1 MGRNTGGT
9 QQRTPGNNC
18 EVGLQIRY
26 SNCKQRPPS
35 AAPAD
40 TAMEDSISENF
51 PEAPISTSE
60 HDAPQTTWTD
70 EDTEDEEDGTWE
82 DVFKNA
88 DDFPVDYSIDF
99 EGPEWE
105 ESEPTDMK
113 VDVREK
119 SCVDSTWMFK
129 LRKNLDQLD
138 SFYKQKELNVLKARE
153 ELKACRLHLTE
164 LEKEREN
171 VESDIEKEKQAENS
185 AAVFRL
191 RARHKCLCAQLQ
203 GEEELEAHLSM
214 VLQEHELELCEVEV
228 ELGRFLSL
236 RQEVEQEE
244 KNFQAQKQE
253 RHNQRIQREKN
264 IAKAARLR
272 ALRAKNEQEKALQE
286 QAELDQRRRDQSLA
300 GRRKAVAFLK
310 QTLNRMRQKEA
321 EREEKKKELMKRRM
335 EAAASL
341 KANIA
346 ATQESL
352 RVRQA
357 KEKARSQK
365 QREDENRQ
373 RESLQTAGVNSIKL
387 MHLQKAQED
396 LHRKQEEFQ
405 ERQKARRIEIVSKL
419 LLEEEMK
426 EKLEKRQALLF
437 PSTPPHMTQSAVLKR
452 REKRL
457 LQSILPLPPQA
468 EREESPIRCSVSSSV
483 SSRGDISISPD
494 FVKDERRNE
503 GDKTV
508 EEKGQQECLVQP
520 EFTGLWDRKHS
531 DYTGTT
537 DEDIPLKAAHLRS
550 TKTGLERSLASKAG
564 KKSAGG
570 KELKGPS
577 FVSKPEIVLFKDFD
591 VGKTYKKKVVLTN
604 VSHATNYC
612 RLLGVS
618 QNLMD
623 FIAVSFE
630 PPGPMSA
637 GMACELK
644 AVFKPVLNENLEGE
658 VQFQSATGPFSV
670 IIKCTRKKCE
680 MVVDRSLIDFGT
692 HVVGQTISRVITLT
706 NRGALGT
713 RYALA
718 ALSTNCLQLHHLSK
732 NSSSVQV
739 PGESS
744 SVKLAASYYA
754 SEEIQAEHE
763 STECITRSDVKSDA
777 PPGDAASLG
786 VEVIRA
792 SQDSGGGGLEEST
805 ITGVD
810 QDGSEVNEISI
821 GEVHEGEV
829 GPFATVKLPIVFT
842 PTIPGET
849 KLDIQITFSQSDCEM
864 IVVSAR
870 GVAESVPVWVTKPSM
885 DLRICMYDRLY
896 QDSIEVQ
903 SRASTALKV
912 TFEVCKELKNHMKIL
927 PKTGFIQAKS
937 SFHAQL
943 KFLPRRSLPVDA
955 KSLFDQDT
963 GVLEV
968 PLFIQVA
975 DQVRPVPF
983 TVHAVVTTSDL
994 EFDRAEVDFGHCSVF
1009 ESVRTSIRLTNYS
1022 LLPQDFGFVGIPK
1035 FINVQPNDGFGTL
1048 LPLQTLEI
1056 DLIFSASKAGE
1067 YNFKLNCKSG
1077 INRDFMLS
1085 CRAIGVRPLL
1095 ELSGSVVQFGG
1106 TAVGD
1111 NSTAV
1116 LYVLNSH
1123 TSCNEYTHAVP
1134 REGKGP
1140 IPPVG
1145 PRLFA
1150 FATPENSEITVT
1162 PATGRVMPGQRCLV
1176 QVTFSPSLSDDDIR
1190 AEAVRLVCHSE
1201 ELRVQEFQK
1210 ANAEASCST
1219 EPKTVNQKETQQ
1231 DAKKGKKPPINHGS
1245 GRLSLREKGSK
1256 TSLTPK
1262 TDSPFHPPNPA
1273 DIQKGSNEYA
1283 AGKASLLRSFKERYS
1298 RYVIPCFVS
1307 NGDITQP
1314 ESEESVYSP
1323 YNTLYLELH
1332 CPAVR
1337 PALVVISDSGET
1349 TVDFNQVLVGQK
1361 VLKKVTIQNIS
1372 SECVKLKS
1380 SVLDL
1385 YGPFSVLNAMREVR
1399 PGDTHTLR
1407 LAFVPALAKK
1417 YREMLEVSCSNMALE
1432 FTLCGE
1438 GLAPL
1443 VTCSLEGGVMNFG
1456 YVLEKESATQ
1466 VFTLQNSSPLPVQ
1479 FSVLLDSL
1487 CPSKHS
1493 DNRLLPAFLSAHSI
1507 PHTTLGTQNY
1517 SGQSVFTVS
1526 PIGGIIGPGKSQ
1538 DITVT
1543 FQPDHESLH
1552 YRDILRV
1559 QLMNKQSVCVVE
1571 LRGAARCHTMFVCGG
1586 DTLDVCCESL
1596 IPNHIYSTA
1605 QTERTGAEKPPTPV
1619 LLTLKSVCGEGRV
1632 MAATRELEVG
1642 CIRTAQPVPKKN
1654 VEFLWEDVAALQQ
1667 HGFSVDPT
1675 KGSVDAGH
1683 RRTITVTWTP
1693 PAGHTPSEVVQ
1704 VRVPL
1709 TLKGDETEVY
1719 SVTLMACISH
1729 NAHSA

>member
-1 MGRNTGGT
+1 
-9 QQRTPGNNC
+9 
-18 EVGLQIRY
+18 
-26 SNCKQRPPS
+26 
-35 AAPAD
+35 
-40 TAMEDSISENF
+40 
-51 PEAPISTSE
+51 
-60 HDAPQTTWTD
+60 
-70 EDTEDEEDGTWE
+70 
-82 DVFKNA
+82 
-88 DDFPVDYSIDF
+88 
-99 EGPEWE
+99 
-105 ESEPTDMK
+105 
-113 VDVREK
+113 
-119 SCVDSTWMFK
+119 MF
-129 LRKNLDQLD
+129 
-138 SFYKQKELNVLKARE
+138 SF
-153 ELKACRLHLTE
+153 
-164 LEKEREN
+164 
-171 VESDIEKEKQAENS
+171 S
-185 AAVFRL
+185 
-191 RARHKCLCAQLQ
+191 KC
-203 GEEELEAHLSM
+203 
-214 VLQEHELELCEVEV
+214 
-228 ELGRFLSL
+228 
-236 RQEVEQEE
+236 
-244 KNFQAQKQE
+244 FQ
-253 RHNQRIQREKN
+253 
-264 IAKAARLR
+264 
-272 ALRAKNEQEKALQE
+272 
-286 QAELDQRRRDQSLA
+286 
-300 GRRKAVAFLK
+300 
-310 QTLNRMRQKEA
+310 
-321 EREEKKKELMKRRM
+321 
-335 EAAASL
+335 
-341 KANIA
+341 
-346 ATQESL
+346 
-352 RVRQA
+352 
-357 KEKARSQK
+357 
-365 QREDENRQ
+365 
-373 RESLQTAGVNSIKL
+373 
-387 MHLQKAQED
+387 
-396 LHRKQEEFQ
+396 
-405 ERQKARRIEIVSKL
+405 
-419 LLEEEMK
+419 
-426 EKLEKRQALLF
+426 
-437 PSTPPHMTQSAVLKR
+437 
-452 REKRL
+452 
-457 LQSILPLPPQA
+457 
-468 EREESPIRCSVSSSV
+468 
-483 SSRGDISISPD
+483 
-494 FVKDERRNE
+494 
-503 GDKTV
+503 
-508 EEKGQQECLVQP
+508 
-520 EFTGLWDRKHS
+520 
-531 DYTGTT
+531 GTT

-732 NSSSVQV
+732 NSSSVQ
-739 PGESS
+739 
-744 SVKLAASYYA
+744 ASP
-754 SEEIQAEHE
+754 
-763 STECITRSDVKSDA
+763 TKGCKSNR
-777 PPGDAASLG
+777 PKQRHISLF
-786 VEVIRA
+786 
-792 SQDSGGGGLEEST
+792 LP
-805 ITGVD
+805 
-810 QDGSEVNEISI
+810 
-821 GEVHEGEV
+821 VHEGEV

-864 IVVSAR
+864 VRTR

-903 SRASTALKV
+903 TSTALKV

-1219 EPKTVNQKETQQ
+1219 EPKTVATKNMIIMFFVS
-1231 DAKKGKKPPINHGS
+1231 AS
-1245 GRLSLREKGSK
+1245 
-1256 TSLTPK
+1256 
-1262 TDSPFHPPNPA
+1262 
-1273 DIQKGSNEYA
+1273 SNEYA

-1314 ESEESVYSP
+1314 ESEDP

-1349 TVDFNQVLVGQK
+1349 TFYLLGFAAPGQK

-1417 YREMLEVSCSNMALE
+1417 MLEVSCSNMALE

-1559 QLMNKQSVCVVE
+1559 QLMNK
-1571 LRGAARCHTMFVCGG
+1571 
-1586 DTLDVCCESL
+1586 
-1596 IPNHIYSTA
+1596 
-1605 QTERTGAEKPPTPV
+1605 
-1619 LLTLKSVCGEGRV
+1619 
-1632 MAATRELEVG
+1632 
-1642 CIRTAQPVPKKN
+1642 
-1654 VEFLWEDVAALQQ
+1654 
-1667 HGFSVDPT
+1667 
-1675 KGSVDAGH
+1675 
-1683 RRTITVTWTP
+1683 
-1693 PAGHTPSEVVQ
+1693 
-1704 VRVPL
+1704 VRM
-1709 TLKGDETEVY
+1709 T
-1719 SVTLMACISH
+1719 C
-1729 NAHSA
+1729 

>member
-1 MGRNTGGT
+1 
-9 QQRTPGNNC
+9 
-18 EVGLQIRY
+18 
-26 SNCKQRPPS
+26 
-35 AAPAD
+35 
-40 TAMEDSISENF
+40 MEDSISENF
-51 PEAPISTSE
+51 PEAPISGSE

-70 EDTEDEEDGTWE
+70 EDTEEEEDGTWE

-88 DDFPVDYSIDF
+88 DDFPVDYSMDF
-99 EGPEWE
+99 EDPEWE
-105 ESEPTDMK
+105 VSESRGMK

-164 LEKEREN
+164 LEKERDN
-171 VESDIEKEKQAENS
+171 LESEIEREKQAENS

-203 GEEELEAHLSM
+203 GEEELEAHLAM

-253 RHNQRIQREKN
+253 KHNQRIQREKN
-264 IAKAARLR
+264 IAKGARLR
-272 ALRAKNEQEKALQE
+272 ALRAKNEQEMALQE
-286 QAELDQRRRDQSLA
+286 QAELDQRRRDQALA
-300 GRRKAVAFLK
+300 GRRKAVVFLK

-335 EAAASL
+335 EAAVSL

-346 ATQESL
+346 ATQETL

-357 KEKARSQK
+357 KEKARLQK
-365 QREDENRQ
+365 RREDENRR
-373 RESLQTAGVNSIKL
+373 RESLQQAGVNSIKL

-396 LHRKQEEFQ
+396 LHKKQEEFQ

-437 PSTPPHMTQSAVLKR
+437 PPTPPHMTESAALKR
-452 REKRL
+452 REQRL
-457 LQSILPLPPQA
+457 LKSILPPPPRA
-468 EREESPIRCSVSSSV
+468 EREESPTRRSVSSPF
-483 SSRGDISISPD
+483 SSRSDVSISPD
-494 FVKDERRNE
+494 FLKDERRKE
-503 GDKTV
+503 GGKTV

-550 TKTGLERSLASKAG
+550 MKTGLERSLASKAG

-570 KELKGPS
+570 KEIKGPS

-618 QNLMD
+618 QSLMD
-623 FIAVSFE
+623 FISVSFE

-680 MVVDRSLIDFGT
+680 MVVGSSLIDFGT

-718 ALSTNCLQLHHLSK
+718 TLSTNCRQLHHLSK
-732 NSSSVQV
+732 NSSSSVQV

-744 SVKLAASYYA
+744 SVKLAASYRA
-754 SEEIQAEHE
+754 PEEIQPEHE
-763 STECITRSDVKSDA
+763 STECITQSDVKSDA
-777 PPGDAASLG
+777 PPANDTSLG

-792 SQDSGGGGLEEST
+792 SQDSGGDGLEEST

-829 GPFATVKLPIVFT
+829 GPFASVKLPIVFT

-849 KLDIQITFSQSDCEM
+849 KLDIQITFSQLDCEA

-955 KSLFDQDT
+955 KSLFDQKT

-994 EFDRAEVDFGHCSVF
+994 EFDCTEVDFGHCSVF
-1009 ESVRTSIRLTNYS
+1009 ESVQTSIRLTNHS

-1035 FINVQPNDGFGTL
+1035 FIDVQPNDGFGTL

-1111 NSTAV
+1111 HSTAV
-1116 LYVLNSH
+1116 LYVVNSH

-1134 REGKGP
+1134 RVGNGP
-1140 IPPVG
+1140 IPSVG

-1162 PATGRVMPGQRCLV
+1162 PATGRVLPGQRCLV
-1176 QVTFSPSLSDDDIR
+1176 QVTFSPSLSDDDVR

-1201 ELRVQEFQK
+1201 ELCVQEIQK
-1210 ANAEASCST
+1210 ANAEASYSKST
-1219 EPKTVNQKETQQ
+1219 EPKTVNKKETQQ

-1245 GRLSLREKGSK
+1245 GRLSVREKGSK

-1262 TDSPFHPPNPA
+1262 SDSPFQPPNPA

-1283 AGKASLLRSFKERYS
+1283 AGKASLLRCFKERYS

-1307 NGDITQP
+1307 NSDITQP

-1337 PALVVISDSGET
+1337 PALVVISDNGET

-1380 SVLDL
+1380 SLLDL

-1399 PGDTHTLR
+1399 PGDTHTLL

-1417 YREMLEVSCSNMALE
+1417 YRETLEVSCSKMALE

-1438 GLAPL
+1438 GLEPL

-1466 VFTLQNSSPLPVQ
+1466 VFTLQNSSSLLVQ

-1493 DNRLLPAFLSAHSI
+1493 DNRLLPAFISTHST
-1507 PHTTLGTQNY
+1507 PNTTLGTQNY

-1526 PIGGIIGPGKSQ
+1526 PIGGTVGPGKSQ

-1559 QLMNKQSVCVVE
+1559 QLMNKQTVCVVQ
-1571 LRGAARCHTMFVCGG
+1571 LRGAAQCHTMFVCGG
-1586 DTLDVCCESL
+1586 DALDVCYESL
-1596 IPNHIYSTA
+1596 IPKHIYSTA

-1619 LLTLKSVCGEGRV
+1619 LLTLKSVYGEGRV
-1632 MAATRELEVG
+1632 MTAKRELEVG

-1654 VEFLWEDVAALQQ
+1654 VDFLWENLAALQQ

-1683 RRTITVTWTP
+1683 RRSVTVTWTP
-1693 PAGHTPSEVVQ
+1693 PAGHLPNEVAQ

-1709 TLKGDETEVY
+1709 ILKGDETEVY
-1719 SVTLMACISH
+1719 SVTLMAYISH
-1729 NAHSA
+1729 NTHSG